1 MRLQRGLGRIDR
13 VQWLASRSVVAPGM
27 GGWCTDM
34 VRCVDEIA
42 VVVGRVEEGSVGRR
56 IWVSKQSFWKKRV
69 DSQKL
74 CAFETCR
81 RAS

>member
-13 VQWLASRSVVAPGM
+13 VQWPASRSVVAPGM

-34 VRCVDEIA
+34 IRRVDEIA

-56 IWVSKQSFWKKRV
+56 I
-69 DSQKL
+69 
-74 CAFETCR
+74 
-81 RAS
+81 